1 MLSSTSA
8 HGLQV
13 SPGRFP
19 ELEVDPSQPRRQLR
33 TPALPRAS
41 GTLAYDARPGGWRGG
56 CGRGSQPK
64 KGRRAREEG
73 RREGL
78 SGKKRKIKRKRK
90 KKKEK
95 ESEDKPEIKDVGSD
109 EQEEEKKDGDK
120 KMIKEKYINREE
132 LNKQTQSGPE
142 ILMIAPTRSTG
153 NSTRA

>member
-78 SGKKRKIKRKRK
+78 SEKRRRKERKKERGKEEEGEDARGQRKR
-90 KKKEK
+90 E
-95 ESEDKPEIKDVGSD
+95 G
-109 EQEEEKKDGDK
+109 G
-120 KMIKEKYINREE
+120 REGE
-132 LNKQTQSGPE
+132 
-142 ILMIAPTRSTG
+142 RSPARKLG
-153 NSTRA
+153 EFGIRAEGR